1 MKPHAW
7 LCACHNAECLLAYEW
22 VIAVKQARCLVAI
35 VGVSKQVGLGYDVVI
50 FTGTSCVV
58 SEQSRRYIDVLPVI
72 AILRESPRTGRR
84 QVIESEQLIL
94 TGWQSSQS
102 NHAA

>member
-1 MKPHAW
+1 M
-7 LCACHNAECLLAYEW
+7 
-22 VIAVKQARCLVAI
+22 
-35 VGVSKQVGLGYDVVI
+35 DVVI
-50 FTGTSCVV
+50 FAGTSRVA
-58 SEQSRRYIDVLPVI
+58 SEQPRRYIDVLPAI
-72 AILRESPRTGRR
+72 AILQHSPRTGCR